1 MNTIKID
8 ETDFKV
14 SYTSKELRE
23 NLKISPLSNGNYLI
37 TKPYCVQLRNGDLVS
52 IDRGYQT
59 NGADIPRLFWRLY
72 PPYSPEY
79 MPAVV
84 IHDYLCDK
92 AIDEYANKADLQD
105 KFLYADNA
113 FREILERLDISKN
126 KVKVFY
132 NAVRLWH
139 KGYKFRLPE
148 RNN

>member
-1 MNTIKID
+1 MKQVD
-8 ETDFKV
+8 FVKSHFKV
-14 SYTSKELRE
+14 SYTADELRD
-23 NLKISPLSNGNYLI
+23 NLILSALSNGNYLVI
-37 TKPYCVQLRNGDLVS
+37 KPYCVQLNSGDL
-52 IDRGYQT
+52 IHIYRGYQT

-84 IHDYLCDK
+84 IHDFLCDK
-92 AIDEYANKADLQD
+92 AIETAKDKKELQE

-113 FREILERLDISKN
+113 FREILERLNISKS

-139 KGYKFRLPE
+139 KMRY
-148 RNN
+148 

>member
-1 MNTIKID
+1 MIK
-8 ETDFKV
+8 
-14 SYTSKELRE
+14 KEIEKNRLL
-23 NLKISPLSNGNYLI
+23 NSLNISPLTNGNYILK
-37 TKPYCVQLRNGDLVS
+37 KPFKVKLNNGDLIIVNA
-52 IDRGYQT
+52 GYVT

-72 PPYSPEY
+72 PPFSPEY

-113 FREILERLDISKN
+113 FREILERLDISKS

-139 KGYKFRLPE
+139 KWRY
-148 RNN
+148 

>member
-1 MNTIKID
+1 MY
-8 ETDFKV
+8 KV
-14 SYTSKELRE
+14 SYTADELRE
-23 NLKISPLSNGNYLI
+23 NLVLSALSNGNYLLV
-37 TKPYCVQLRNGDLVS
+37 KPYCVQLNSGDLIH

-84 IHDYLCDK
+84 IHDYLCDQ
-92 AIDEYANKADLQD
+92 AIDEYANKADLQE

-113 FREILERLDISKN
+113 FREILERLDISKS
-126 KVKVFY
+126 KVKLFY

-139 KGYKFRLPE
+139 KVRY
-148 RNN
+148 

>member
-1 MNTIKID
+1 MY
-8 ETDFKV
+8 KV
-14 SYTSKELRE
+14 SYTADELRN
-23 NLKISPLSNGNYLI
+23 NLILSALSNGNYLLV
-37 TKPYCVQLRNGDLVS
+37 KPYFVQLNSGDLIH

-92 AIDEYANKADLQD
+92 AIDEYANKSDLQD

-113 FREILERLDISKN
+113 FREILERLGISKS
-126 KVKVFY
+126 KVNIFY

-139 KGYKFRLPE
+139 KGYKFRQPE

>member
-1 MNTIKID
+1 MVAI
-8 ETDFKV
+8 
-14 SYTSKELRE
+14 SKTASDLRK
-23 NLKISPLSNGNYLI
+23 NLVLGALSNGNYLVI
-37 TKPYCVQLRNGDLVS
+37 KPYCVQLNNGDLIH

-84 IHDYLCDK
+84 LHDFLCDR
-92 AIDEYANKADLQD
+92 AIDEYSNKADLQD

-113 FREILERLDISKN
+113 FREILERLNISKS

-139 KGYKFRLPE
+139 KVRY
-148 RNN
+148 

>member
-1 MNTIKID
+1 MVYKMYSIAKNAD
-8 ETDFKV
+8 
-14 SYTSKELRE
+14 ELRK
-23 NLKISPLSNGNYLI
+23 NLVLGALSNGNYLVI
-37 TKPYCVQLRNGDLVS
+37 KPYCVQLNNGDLIH
-52 IDRGYQT
+52 IDKGYQT

-84 IHDYLCDK
+84 IHDFLCDK
-92 AIDEYANKADLQD
+92 AIDEYSNKADLQD

-113 FREILERLDISKN
+113 FRDILERLNISKS

-139 KGYKFRLPE
+139 KVRY
-148 RNN
+148 

>member
-1 MNTIKID
+1 MVFNMVAIAKNAD
-8 ETDFKV
+8 
-14 SYTSKELRE
+14 ELRK
-23 NLKISPLSNGNYLI
+23 NLVLGALSNGNYLVI
-37 TKPYCVQLRNGDLVS
+37 KPYCVQLNNGDLIH

-84 IHDYLCDK
+84 IHDFLCDK
-92 AIDEYANKADLQD
+92 AIDEYSNKADLQD

-113 FREILERLDISKN
+113 FRDILERLNISKS

-139 KGYKFRLPE
+139 KVRY
-148 RNN
+148 

>member
-1 MNTIKID
+1 MVFNMVAI
-8 ETDFKV
+8 
-14 SYTSKELRE
+14 SKTAIELRKY
-23 NLKISPLSNGNYLI
+23 LVLGALSNGNYLVI
-37 TKPYCVQLRNGDLVS
+37 KPYCVQLNNGDLIH
-52 IDRGYQT
+52 IDSGYQT

-84 IHDYLCDK
+84 IHDFLCDK
-92 AIDEYANKADLQD
+92 AIDEYSNKADLQD

-113 FREILERLDISKN
+113 FRDILERLNISKS

-139 KGYKFRLPE
+139 KVRY
-148 RNN
+148 

>member
-1 MNTIKID
+1 MVAI
-8 ETDFKV
+8 
-14 SYTSKELRE
+14 SKTAIELRK
-23 NLKISPLSNGNYLI
+23 NLVLGTLSNGNYIL
-37 TKPYCVQLRNGDLVS
+37 KQPYKIELNNGDLIV
-52 IDRGYQT
+52 IHRGYET

-84 IHDYLCDK
+84 LHDFLCDK
-92 AIDEYANKADLQD
+92 AIDEHANKADLQD

-113 FREILERLDISKN
+113 FREILERLNISKS

-139 KGYKFRLPE
+139 KVRY
-148 RNN
+148 

>member
-1 MNTIKID
+1 MNAIKRPI
-8 ETDFKV
+8 
-14 SYTSKELRE
+14 L
-23 NLKISPLSNGNYLI
+23 SPLSNGNYILTRGYKI
-37 TKPYCVQLRNGDLVS
+37 KLNNGDLIQ

-113 FREILERLDISKN
+113 FREILERLGIPKSKITI
-126 KVKVFY
+126 FY

-148 RNN
+148 R